1 MTKSRQKRIIR
12 MNVLIISHNCLC
24 SSTRPWQFFAAQF
37 QFAHNHL
44 SNSASEYL
52 HRGFLI
58 LTLQGFLEHDIQL
71 QKPWGHLDCKNT
83 ISPLVR
89 SVDFLEPGCSY
100 KTTPANFYLLRLE
113 SLWLAAI
120 RCKSQLSALQNA
132 AASAACYVRFCG
144 CKFITWMYLHGTESR
159 ESHYKGLIWS
169 WLACCWSSTQSC
181 TKGCRRSLPK
191 VIIVNVLPSTI

>member
-1 MTKSRQKRIIR
+1 MKKD
-12 MNVLIISHNCLC
+12 HNDEFLNHYPQLLMPQHTTWFLQPNF
-24 SSTRPWQFFAAQF
+24 SF
-37 QFAHNHL
+37 QITTSQIQL
-44 SNSASEYL
+44 VNSYL

-58 LTLQGFLEHDIQL
+58 LTLQGFLEHDSQL
-71 QKPWGHLDCKNT
+71 QKPWGRLDCKNT

-100 KTTPANFYLLRLE
+100 KTIPAIFYLLRLE

-120 RCKSQLSALQNA
+120 QCKSQLSALQNA
-132 AASAACYVRFCG
+132 AASAACYVCFCG

-169 WLACCWSSTQSC
+169 
-181 TKGCRRSLPK
+181 SLE
-191 VIIVNVLPSTI
+191 